1 MSQRILKCTV
11 CGSDHSIFHCENKCG
26 VCHRDN
32 RERSCSEQPPPSKKK
47 KAGKQKQSSDDQQSF
62 ADLRKLYHNLQKEH
76 ERVRTAFQN
85 MKEQNEELVRD
96 LAERE
101 ADLEELANLASTKD
115 EAIKNMERRL
125 LQAKKAIAD
134 LKAEV
139 RNLTT
144 SSKHLSNSQR
154 QISGTSALTVFVIF
168 TVGTRRSLW

>member
-1 MSQRILKCTV
+1 MAATTLFFIVKINVVSATEIIVSVPVQSSL
-11 CGSDHSIFHCENKCG
+11 HLA
-26 VCHRDN
+26 
-32 RERSCSEQPPPSKKK
+32 KKK

-168 TVGTRRSLW
+168 TVGTRRSFR